1 MRSPAN
7 PLDIGFC
14 LFSSDVTSAR
24 LEGALWQRL
33 EFMSKSLGS
42 RAKLS
47 CRQVLGQ
54 TAGQAAK
61 QKGNSCLCAAV
72 LACMR
77 SHPVLQP
84 QLTGIWHLHVS
95 FGSTWN

>member
-14 LFSSDVTSAR
+14 LLSSAVTSAL
-24 LEGALWQRL
+24 LEGAVWQRL

-42 RAKLS
+42 RAKLG
-47 CRQVLGQ
+47 CRQVLSQ

-61 QKGNSCLCAAV
+61 QKGNSRLRAAV
-72 LACMR
+72 R
-77 SHPVLQP
+77 P
-84 QLTGIWHLHVS
+84 
-95 FGSTWN
+95 